1 MVNTLFNILFLELL
15 DCFHNQAFVT
25 DVQLTDEL
33 PRSQCFEVP
42 LELTEHELDGVEI
55 RSVR

>member
-1 MVNTLFNILFLELL
+1 MGNTLFNILFLELV
-15 DCFHNQAFVT
+15 DCLHNQALVT
-25 DVQLTDEL
+25 DVQLTDQL
-33 PRSQCFEVP
+33 PRSQCLEVP